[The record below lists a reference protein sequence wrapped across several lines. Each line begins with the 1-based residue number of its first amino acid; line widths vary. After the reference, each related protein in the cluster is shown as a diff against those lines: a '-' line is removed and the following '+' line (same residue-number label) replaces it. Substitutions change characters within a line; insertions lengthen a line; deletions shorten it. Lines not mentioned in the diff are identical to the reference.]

1 MAINVNTATQAQQ
14 LYPDQTSSQTSA
26 TSPQQSQTVTP
37 QGDYSQLFQPGYLG
51 APATVNPTQA
61 GAGTVDLSQLFGG
74 WQGAT
79 NSNAQ
84 TSLSPS
90 LTNSLG
96 SNQTIQQLL
105 QGFAPQAQ
113 NSTNQLNQTLADF
126 GVGGGQ
132 AVGAQTQL
140 QGQLAA
146 SLAPSIASA
155 IQNSQANQLN
165 AGEFGTSNALNQSLA
180 NSGAAN
186 TNTNALNSIFG
197 STLGNN
203 ANNVQNTNQFN
214 AGSQN
219 SADQYNASAL
229 NSTNAANVG
238 QQNQTNQSTLNDLL
252 NQYYAQLSAFSSINS
267 GGQTAGNQN
276 AVNYGQDITT
286 QQDPFTTI
294 FGDLAG
300 AGAQLGSASIKAGA

>member
-1 MAINVNTATQAQQ
+1 MAVNVNTETQAQQ
-14 LYPDQTSSQTSA
+14 LYGGAAQPQPQTQTAAQQATQAQPAAQANSA
-26 TSPQQSQTVTP
+26 NYAS
-37 QGDYSQLFQPGYLG
+37 LFQPGYLG

-61 GAGTVDLSQLFGG
+61 GAGTVDIGQLMQG
-74 WQGAT
+74 WQGSSQLA
-79 NSNAQ
+79 
-84 TSLSPS
+84 PS

-96 SNQTIQQLL
+96 SSSTIQQLL

-140 QGQLAA
+140 QSQLAA

-155 IQNSQANQLN
+155 IQNSQGNQLAAGEANQ
-165 AGEFGTSNALNQSLA
+165 
-180 NSGAAN
+180 GAAN

-197 STLGNN
+197 STLGQN
-203 ANNVQNTNQFN
+203 ANNLQSTNQFN

-219 SADQYNASAL
+219 TADQYNASAL

-238 QQNQTNQSTLNDLL
+238 QQNQTNATTLQDLM
-252 NQYYAQLSAFSSINS
+252 NQYNAQLGAFSSINT

-286 QQDPFTTI
+286 TQDPFTQI

-300 AGAQLGSASIKAGA
+300 AGGQIGAAYAGK